1 MDNLTITG
9 EFLVVII
16 VNVLCGGVYLGSLVG
31 AIKFIEKQIE
41 RLEEKQDKHNSV
53 IERVYGL
60 EASSKAGHRRLDEQ
74 AEDIKVIQE
83 TLMKKK
89 L

>member
-1 MDNLTITG
+1 MESLTITG

-41 RLEEKQDKHNSV
+41 RLEKKQDKHNHV
-53 IERVYGL
+53 IERMYNC
-60 EASSKAGHRRLDEQ
+60 EASLKAGHRRLDEQ
-74 AEDIKVIQE
+74 AEDIKLIQE
-83 TLMKKK
+83 TLLKKR
-89 L
+89 

>member
-1 MDNLTITG
+1 MESLTITG

-41 RLEEKQDKHNSV
+41 RLEEKQDRHNDIVSK
-53 IERVYGL
+53 VYGL
-60 EASSKAGHRRLDEQ
+60 EAASRAGHRRLDEQ
-74 AEDIKVIQE
+74 AEDIKLIQE
-83 TLMKKK
+83 TLLRKK
-89 L
+89 